1 MFQAAEIA
9 FNKKIQVPV
18 HNSLDIAGFRTSPM
32 ILDQGIGLENI
43 GADLAP
49 PLDGLIVSG
58 KVADFLILD
67 GLFVFKEF
75 GTQQLQAAFLVLQ
88 LGPFVLALDNN
99 ARRQMGHTDSAVRQH
114 RWRGSS
120 QRGHRPC

>member
-9 FNKKIQVPV
+9 FHKKIQVPV
-18 HNSLDIAGFRTSPM
+18 HNGLDIAGFRASPM

-99 ARRQMGHTDSAVRQH
+99 CLLYTSPSPRD
-114 RWRGSS
+114 
-120 QRGHRPC
+120 